1 MISVCIPVYNYD
13 VGNLVDQVHSQIAN
27 QDAPSEI
34 ILIDDASDE
43 AFRQKNRLIP
53 RDRVTLIELD
63 KNIGRAGIRNLFL
76 KYTSQPNLLFL
87 DCDTLIPSKEFISD
101 YIKAIKKKQGKVICG
116 GTKYSDSKPGSNR
129 ILHWNYGRKRESQ
142 PASNRNNAPNRSFM
156 TANFMIERN
165 LLKQIRFD
173 ERITGYGHED
183 SLFGYRLTNINQ
195 TVVHID
201 NPLIHTG
208 LNKNREFLDKTDEG
222 LRSLFKV
229 TGLVDNDRGFSET
242 ITLLQYINR
251 LDGSVAGTLVS
262 FTFTIFGR
270 LIRRILGWGLPC
282 IPLYSFYKLGKY
294 LSIREKMQKK

>member
-13 VGNLVDQVHSQIAN
+13 VSNLVEQIHLQIAN
-27 QDAPSEI
+27 QDATSEI

-43 AFRQKNRLIP
+43 EFRQKNRIIS

-76 KYTSQPNLLFL
+76 KNTSQPNLLFL
-87 DCDTLIPSKEFISD
+87 DCDTLIPSKEFISA
-101 YIKAIKKKQGKVICG
+101 YIEALKNTRDKVICG
-116 GTKYSDSKPGSNR
+116 GTRYSDSKPGSNR

-142 PASNRNNAPNRSFM
+142 PASKRNIAPNRSFM
-156 TANFMIERN
+156 TANFMIDRN

-183 SLFGYRLTNINQ
+183 SLFGFNLSSINQ
-195 TVVHID
+195 SVFHID

-222 LRSLFKV
+222 LRSLYNI
-229 TGLVDNDRGFSET
+229 TGLVDNDPGFNET

-251 LDGSVAGTLVS
+251 LDRSGSSTLVS
-262 FTFTIFGR
+262 FTFTIFGG
-270 LIRRILGWGLPC
+270 LIRRLLEWGLPC
-282 IPLYSFYKLGKY
+282 IPLFSFYKLGKY
-294 LSIREKMQKK
+294 LSIRKKMQKK